1 MPNKINRDKR
11 NQRRVGRRKRRID
24 SVKDLLGGSQSHFQR
39 IKEQQAQQAHWRG
52 WLDEH
57 LPAELAREVSGV
69 VEREGMLVVFAASA
83 AWSARVRFALADCEP
98 DLRRD
103 HPAIE
108 RISVRVL
115 PR

>member
-11 NQRRVGRRKRRID
+11 SQPRVGRRKRRID
-24 SVKDLLGGSQSHFQR
+24 SVKDLLQGAQSPFQR
-39 IKEQQAQQAHWRG
+39 IKEQQAQQSHWQV

-57 LPAELAREVSGV
+57 LPQALRREVTGV
-69 VEREGMLVVFAASA
+69 VERQATLVVFATSA
-83 AWSARVRFALADCEP
+83 AWSARVRLALAESEE
-98 DLRRD
+98 DLKRA

-108 RISVRVL
+108 RIAVRVL